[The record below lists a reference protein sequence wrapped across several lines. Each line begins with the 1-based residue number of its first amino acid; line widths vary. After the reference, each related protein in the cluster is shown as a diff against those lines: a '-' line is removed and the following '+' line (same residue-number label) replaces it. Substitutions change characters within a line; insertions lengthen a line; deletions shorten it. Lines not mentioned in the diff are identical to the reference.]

1 MSIEPRSLDLLIPG
15 LLGRFPWSGTPGL
28 PEPHCPALKKLLARA
43 RRPSASAIAD
53 EAPFSL
59 FGYALP
65 AAQDRPDAWLSYR
78 ADTGCFA
85 ERAVVR
91 ADPVH
96 LRADQHRLVLFDALQ
111 ARITAPEAA
120 DLVGAFNALYGDDGL
135 RLEAPTASRW
145 YLHLREWPRL
155 NTTPLA
161 VARGRDIDSALP
173 KGPDAPY
180 WHRLMNEVQ
189 MLFHGQAINRDREAQ
204 GRPLINSLWF
214 WGAGKPVEA
223 RPQTWHHVWT
233 GDPVVTGLANLN
245 GIACAPV
252 PANAWDWLAQ
262 ASAGRHLLT
271 IGDLQQSIAY
281 ADLEDWSTAVK
292 RFEEDWSAP
301 LLRALQTGRVHEVR
315 LYPGDGRLYAVRGR
329 DLWRVWQRTH
339 PLWN

>member
-1 MSIEPRSLDLLIPG
+1 MNIEPRSLDLFIPG

-28 PEPHCPALKKLLARA
+28 PEPHSPALEKLLARA
-43 RRPSASAIAD
+43 RRPPASTIVD

-78 ADTGCFA
+78 ADTGRFA
-85 ERAVVR
+85 ERAVLR

-120 DLVGAFNALYGDDGL
+120 DLIEAFNALYGDDGL
-135 RLEAPTASRW
+135 RLEAPMASRW
-145 YLHLREWPRL
+145 YLHLPEWPRVQ
-155 NTTPLA
+155 TTPLA
-161 VARGRDIDSALP
+161 VARGRDIDSTLP

-189 MLFHGQAINRDREAQ
+189 MLFHGQAVNRDREAL
-204 GRPLINSLWF
+204 GRPTINSLWF
-214 WGAGKPVEA
+214 WGAGEPVQA
-223 RPQTWHHVWT
+223 RPQTWRQVWT
-233 GDPVVTGLANLN
+233 EDAVVVGLAELN
-245 GIACAPV
+245 GIASASV
-252 PANAWDWLAQ
+252 PSNASDWLAQ

-271 IGDLQQSIAY
+271 NDELQQSAAY
-281 ADLEDWSTAVK
+281 ADLEGWSAGVA
-292 RFEEDWSAP
+292 RFEEEWFAP
-301 LLRALQTGRVHEVR
+301 LLRALRSGLVQEVR
-315 LYPGDGRLYAVRGR
+315 LYPGDGRLYAVRGG
-329 DLWRVWQRTH
+329 DLWRVWRRPR